1 MATKKTKTKKEK
13 AMPKLDPDDQS
24 TAATTTV
31 APAPLPAGQTSTS
44 GFGSPAASTA
54 TTGGFGR
61 SATTSTGF
69 GSASGASTF
78 GSTPAGGFGSSS
90 SGFGSTPS
98 TGASSF
104 GSSSSGF
111 GGSSGG
117 FGSSGGGFGGG
128 MTGGMGGGMQM
139 QNQQST
145 AEAAN
150 AFGGIMAAQA
160 ASGAEPEHWMKS
172 FWRPAMGWLYML
184 ICFCDFIVFPALT
197 MFLPVIERMF
207 GLTMG
212 YTPWQSLTLSN
223 GGLIHLSFGAI
234 LGVSAYG
241 RTQEKKAG

>member
-1 MATKKTKTKKEK
+1 
-13 AMPKLDPDDQS
+13 MPKLDPDDQS
-24 TAATTTV
+24 TTATTV

-54 TTGGFGR
+54 TTGGFG
-61 SATTSTGF
+61 SATTATTGF
-69 GSASGASTF
+69 GSAGGNSAF
-78 GSTPAGGFGSSS
+78 GSTPAGGFGSAS

>member
-1 MATKKTKTKKEK
+1 
-13 AMPKLDPDDQS
+13 MPKLDPDDQS
-24 TAATTTV
+24 TTATTV

-54 TTGGFGR
+54 TTGGFG

-128 MTGGMGGGMQM
+128 MSGGMGGGM

-160 ASGAEPEHWMKS
+160 AAGAPEEHWMSKY
-172 FWRPAMGWLYML
+172 WRPAMGWLYML
-184 ICFCDFIVFPALT
+184 ICFMDFCVFPMLS

-207 GLTMG
+207 GLQMG
-212 YTPWQSLTLSN
+212 YVPWQSLTLSN
-223 GGLIHLSFGAI
+223 GGLIHLAFGAI

-241 RTQEKKAG
+241 RTKEKTSGV

>member
-1 MATKKTKTKKEK
+1 MATKKTRTKKEK

-24 TAATTTV
+24 TTATTV

-54 TTGGFGR
+54 TTGGFG
-61 SATTSTGF
+61 SATTATTGF
-69 GSASGASTF
+69 GSTGGSSAF
-78 GSTPAGGFGSSS
+78 GSTPAGGFGGASSS
-90 SGFGSTPS
+90 FGSTPS

>member
-1 MATKKTKTKKEK
+1 MATKKTRTKKEK

-24 TAATTTV
+24 TTATTV

-54 TTGGFGR
+54 TTGGFG
-61 SATTSTGF
+61 SATTATTGF
-69 GSASGASTF
+69 GSAGGNSAF
-78 GSTPAGGFGSSS
+78 GSTPAGGFGSAS

>member
-1 MATKKTKTKKEK
+1 MATKKTRTKKEK

-24 TAATTTV
+24 TAATTV

-54 TTGGFGR
+54 TTGGFG
-61 SATTSTGF
+61 SATTATTGF

-128 MTGGMGGGMQM
+128 MSGGMGGGM

-160 ASGAEPEHWMKS
+160 ASGAEPEHWMS
-172 FWRPAMGWLYML
+172 RYWRPAMGWLYML
-184 ICFCDFIVFPALT
+184 ICFMDFCVFPMLS

-212 YTPWQSLTLSN
+212 YVPWQSLTLSN
-223 GGLIHLSFGAI
+223 GGLIHLAFGAI

-241 RTQEKKAG
+241 RTKEKTAGV

>member
-1 MATKKTKTKKEK
+1 MATKKTRTKKEK

-24 TAATTTV
+24 TTATTV

-54 TTGGFGR
+54 TTGGFG
-61 SATTSTGF
+61 SATTATTGF

>member
-1 MATKKTKTKKEK
+1 MATKKTRTKKEK

-24 TAATTTV
+24 TTATTV

-54 TTGGFGR
+54 TTGGFG
-61 SATTSTGF
+61 SATTATTGF

-128 MTGGMGGGMQM
+128 MSGGMGGGM

-160 ASGAEPEHWMKS
+160 AAGAPEEHWMSKY
-172 FWRPAMGWLYML
+172 WRPAMGWLYML
-184 ICFCDFIVFPALT
+184 ICFMDFCVFPMLS

-207 GLTMG
+207 GLQMG
-212 YTPWQSLTLSN
+212 YVPWQSLTLSN
-223 GGLIHLSFGAI
+223 GGLIHLAFGAI

-241 RTQEKKAG
+241 RTKEKTSGV